1 MTDTPEGG
9 LLLCGSADSPS
20 VLIVTLFTDVRN
32 EQPVCLGGS
41 DGLVESNKYED
52 VFLSLKIRFVKDND
66 FV

>member
-1 MTDTPEGG
+1 MP
-9 LLLCGSADSPS
+9 
-20 VLIVTLFTDVRN
+20 IVTLFTDLRN

-52 VFLSLKIRFVKDND
+52 VVLSLKIKFVKDND